1 MEARTIFSVHIL
13 YKKKIGQKKSLFF
26 LNISFDLCN
35 TDLGAGVHRG
45 GRTMALSPRQI
56 SRPQVD
62 NSTEYLQNVC
72 HQRNQGPQNTLVGPT
87 WICCGQKLDPPVI
100 FGFPS
105 GQI

>member
-1 MEARTIFSVHIL
+1 
-13 YKKKIGQKKSLFF
+13 
-26 LNISFDLCN
+26 
-35 TDLGAGVHRG
+35 
-45 GRTMALSPRQI
+45 MALSPRQI

-72 HQRNQGPQNTLVGPT
+72 HKLGNLNVGNRGPQNTLVGPI